1 MKEVIKMKNN
11 DNNLNQNSG
20 YANNA
25 TLESNTISNNN
36 TNLVAN
42 NNEKNISKC
51 IEYNTFCIFT
61 C

>member
-1 MKEVIKMKNN
+1 MKNN